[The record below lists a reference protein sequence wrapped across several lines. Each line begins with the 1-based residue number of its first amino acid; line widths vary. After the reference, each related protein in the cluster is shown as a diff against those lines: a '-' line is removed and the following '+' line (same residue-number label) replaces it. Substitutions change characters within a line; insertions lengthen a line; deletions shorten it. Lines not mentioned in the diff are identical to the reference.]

1 MKLLGGNGM
10 SPLQITLIIILVIIL
25 VTVGI
30 IYFVQKKYYRQID
43 ELDAQKND
51 VLKNAPYDALKEVAE
66 LNITG
71 QSQEVRTALEN
82 QWRTIETVKYPKLE
96 NDLYDAE
103 QATDRYRLGESKKNQ
118 ESAAQAIT
126 EIKEDISQLTH
137 SLNDLI
143 EREQANL
150 KQIDEMKKRYHE
162 VRKSLLAYSFSFGP
176 ASESFEKKLRV
187 MENDFGEF
195 SDLTVSGDHE
205 EAKEVVQGLSNDIL
219 EIENQMERIPPMIEK
234 LEDVHGEE
242 LKDLQN
248 GYNEMIE
255 AGYTFPDDSIE
266 EDINQLSL
274 FKATIYDR
282 IRDLELD
289 KAYEETGTLSEE
301 IEELYEKMEV
311 EYQAKP
317 YVEETLE
324 DIRRA
329 IYFLQG
335 EQRRVMA
342 LANRMAQ
349 SYILNHDEEKKLR
362 TLADEV
368 KEAREEYDVIA
379 DRVKHQAIPYSVAYE
394 KLDKLFD
401 LLEGYNKTY
410 DTIENQL
417 ESYRKEE
424 RELKADMLEM
434 EQDMYAMK
442 RYLEN
447 ERLPG
452 LPDAYLEM
460 FFSTSTRIE
469 LLSKE
474 MARPRIQLAEVR
486 KIHQMCEEDLDQLSE
501 MTQEIIQQVELTELV
516 SQKLYRY
523 KDSHKGVLETIRY
536 SESLF
541 TEDYDYGR
549 ALSLVREKLEN
560 VAPGTYKEIEEKY
573 DQEKGFE

>member
-289 KAYEETGTLSEE
+289 KAYEETSTLSEE

-401 LLEGYNKTY
+401 LLEGYNETY

-501 MTQEIIQQVELTELV
+501 MTQEIIRQVELTELV

>member
-1 MKLLGGNGM
+1 M

-401 LLEGYNKTY
+401 LLEGYNETY

-501 MTQEIIQQVELTELV
+501 MTQEIIRQVELTELV

>member
-1 MKLLGGNGM
+1 M
-10 SPLQITLIIILVIIL
+10 SPLQITLIIVLVLVL

>member
-289 KAYEETGTLSEE
+289 KAREETSTLSEE

-401 LLEGYNKTY
+401 LLEGYNETY

-501 MTQEIIQQVELTELV
+501 MTQEIIRQVELTELV

-573 DQEKGFE
+573 NQEKGFE

>member
-103 QATDRYRLGESKKNQ
+103 QATDRYRLGVSKKNQ

-289 KAYEETGTLSEE
+289 KAREETSTLSEE
-301 IEELYEKMEV
+301 IEDLYEKMEV

-401 LLEGYNKTY
+401 LLEGYNETY

-501 MTQEIIQQVELTELV
+501 MTQEIIRQVELTELV

>member
-103 QATDRYRLGESKKNQ
+103 QATDRYRLGVSKKNQ

-289 KAYEETGTLSEE
+289 KAREETSTLSEE

-401 LLEGYNKTY
+401 LLEGYNETY

-501 MTQEIIQQVELTELV
+501 MTQEIIRQVELTELV

>member
-1 MKLLGGNGM
+1 M

-289 KAYEETGTLSEE
+289 KAREETSTLSEE

-401 LLEGYNKTY
+401 LLEGYNETY

-424 RELKADMLEM
+424 RELKAGMLEM

-501 MTQEIIQQVELTELV
+501 MTQEIIRQVELTELV

>member
-255 AGYTFPDDSIE
+255 AGYKFPEDSIE
-266 EDINQLSL
+266 EDIKKLEL
-274 FKATIYDR
+274 FKKAIYDR

-289 KAYEETGTLSEE
+289 KAREETNTLSEE
-301 IEELYEKMEV
+301 IEALYEKMEV

-401 LLEGYNKTY
+401 LLEGYNETY

-501 MTQEIIQQVELTELV
+501 MTQEIIRQVELTELV

>member
-1 MKLLGGNGM
+1 M
-10 SPLQITLIIILVIIL
+10 SPLQITLVVVLVLVL
-25 VTVGI
+25 VTIGI
-30 IYFVQKKYYRQID
+30 TYFVQKKYYRQID

-51 VLKNAPYDALKEVAE
+51 VLKHAPYAELKEVAE

-71 QSQEVRTALEN
+71 QSQDLRTALEN
-82 QWRTIETVKYPKLE
+82 QWRTIETVKYPQLE

-103 QATDRYRLGESKKNQ
+103 QATDRYRLGESKRNQ
-118 ESAAQAIT
+118 ESAEEAIAD
-126 EIKEDISQLTH
+126 IKEDIGQLTQ
-137 SLNDLI
+137 SLNELI

-150 KQIDEMKKRYHE
+150 EKIDEMKKRYHE

-176 ASESFEKKLRV
+176 ASESFEEKLRV
-187 MENDFGEF
+187 MENDFGDF

-205 EAKEVVQGLSNDIL
+205 EAKEVVQGLSHDIV
-219 EIENQMERIPPMIEK
+219 EIEDQMERIPPMIEK

-242 LKDLQN
+242 LEDLQK
-248 GYNEMIE
+248 GYDEMTE
-255 AGYTFPDDSIE
+255 AGYKFPNDSIE
-266 EDINQLSL
+266 EDITKLEL
-274 FKATIYDR
+274 FKEAIYDR
-282 IRDLELD
+282 IRALELD
-289 KAYEETGTLSEE
+289 KAREEIDTLSEE
-301 IEELYEKMEV
+301 IEALYEKMEI

-317 YVEETLE
+317 YVEDTLE
-324 DIRRA
+324 DTRRA

-335 EQRRVMA
+335 EQRRVLA

-349 SYILNHDEEKKLR
+349 SYVLNHDEEKKMKEIV
-362 TLADEV
+362 DEI
-368 KEAREEYDVIA
+368 KEARDEYDVIA

-394 KLDKLFD
+394 KLDDLFD
-401 LLEGYNKTY
+401 LLENYNETY
-410 DTIENQL
+410 ATIEKQL

-442 RYLEN
+442 RHLEN

-474 MARPRIQLAEVR
+474 MARPRIQLADVR

-501 MTQEIIQQVELTELV
+501 MTEEIIRQVELTELV

-541 TEDYDYGR
+541 TDDYDYAR

-560 VAPGTYKEIEEKY
+560 VAPGTYKEIEATY
-573 DQEKGFE
+573 DQEKGNE

>member
-43 ELDAQKND
+43 ELDAQKNN

-289 KAYEETGTLSEE
+289 KAREETSTLSEE

-401 LLEGYNKTY
+401 LLEGYNETY

-501 MTQEIIQQVELTELV
+501 MTQEIIRQVELTELV

>member
-401 LLEGYNKTY
+401 LLEGYNETY

-501 MTQEIIQQVELTELV
+501 MTQEIIRQVELTELV

>member
-1 MKLLGGNGM
+1 M
-10 SPLQITLIIILVIIL
+10 SPLQITLIIVLVLVL

-501 MTQEIIQQVELTELV
+501 MTQEIIRQVELTELV

>member
-1 MKLLGGNGM
+1 M
-10 SPLQITLIIILVIIL
+10 SPLQITLVIVLVIIL

-51 VLKNAPYDALKEVAE
+51 VLKDAPYEELKEVAE

-71 QSQEVRTALEN
+71 QSQDLRTALEN
-82 QWRTIETVKYPKLE
+82 QWRVIENEKYPQLE

-103 QATDRYRLGESKKNQ
+103 QATDRYRLGESKKKQ
-118 ESAAQAIT
+118 ESAAEAIT
-126 EIKEDISQLTH
+126 EIKEAIGQL
-137 SLNDLI
+137 SEALKELI

-150 KQIDEMKKRYHE
+150 KKIDEMKKRYHE

-187 MENDFGEF
+187 MENDFGDF

-219 EIENQMERIPPMIEK
+219 DIENQMEVIPPMIEK

-248 GYNEMIE
+248 GYDEMIE
-255 AGYTFPDDSIE
+255 AGYTFPEDSIE
-266 EDINQLSL
+266 EEIKKLEL
-274 FKATIYDR
+274 FKGAIYER

-289 KAYEETGTLSEE
+289 KAREQTDTLSEE
-301 IEELYEKMEV
+301 IEALYEKMEV
-311 EYQAKP
+311 EYQSKP
-317 YVEETLE
+317 YVEDTLE

-329 IYFLQG
+329 IYYLQG

-342 LANRMAQ
+342 LSNRMAQ
-349 SYILNHDEEKKLR
+349 SYILNHDEEKQLKVLV
-362 TLADEV
+362 DEI
-368 KEAREEYDVIA
+368 KEAREEYDFIA
-379 DRVKHQAIPYSVAYE
+379 DRVKHQAIPYSEAYD

-401 LLEGYNKTY
+401 LLEDYNETY

-417 ESYRKEE
+417 ENYRKEE
-424 RELKADMLEM
+424 RELKADMLVM

-447 ERLPG
+447 QRLPG

-460 FFSTSTRIE
+460 FFSTSSRIE

-474 MARPRIQLAEVR
+474 MARPRIQLTDIR

-501 MTQEIIQQVELTELV
+501 MTEDIIRQVELTELV

-541 TEDYDYGR
+541 TDDYDYAR

-560 VAPGTYKEIEEKY
+560 VSPGTYQELEEIY
-573 DQEKGFE
+573 NREKGTE

>member
-1 MKLLGGNGM
+1 M
-10 SPLQITLIIILVIIL
+10 
-25 VTVGI
+25 
-30 IYFVQKKYYRQID
+30 FQKKYYRQID
-43 ELDAQKND
+43 ELDTQKND

-289 KAYEETGTLSEE
+289 KAREETSTLSEE

-401 LLEGYNKTY
+401 LLEGYNETY

-501 MTQEIIQQVELTELV
+501 MTQEIIRQVELTELV

>member
-274 FKATIYDR
+274 FKATLYDR

-289 KAYEETGTLSEE
+289 KAREETSTLSEE

-401 LLEGYNKTY
+401 LLEGYNETY

-424 RELKADMLEM
+424 RELKAGMLEM

-501 MTQEIIQQVELTELV
+501 MTQEIIRQVELTELV

>member
-1 MKLLGGNGM
+1 M

-255 AGYTFPDDSIE
+255 VGYTFPDDSIE

-274 FKATIYDR
+274 FKTTIYDR

-289 KAYEETGTLSEE
+289 KAREETSTLSEE

-349 SYILNHDEEKKLR
+349 SYILNHDEEKKLKAS
-362 TLADEV
+362 ADDV
-368 KEAREEYDVIA
+368 KEAREEYDFIA
-379 DRVKHQAIPYSVAYE
+379 DRVKHQAIPYSVAYD

-401 LLEGYNKTY
+401 LLEGYNESY
-410 DTIENQL
+410 EAIESQL

-434 EQDMYAMK
+434 EQDMYSMK

-486 KIHQMCEEDLDQLSE
+486 KIHEMCEEDMDQLSD
-501 MTQEIIQQVELTELV
+501 MTQEIIRQVELTELV

>member
-1 MKLLGGNGM
+1 M
-10 SPLQITLIIILVIIL
+10 SPLQIILIIILVIIL

-289 KAYEETGTLSEE
+289 KAREETSTLSEE

-401 LLEGYNKTY
+401 LLEGYNETY

-434 EQDMYAMK
+434 EQDMYSMK

-486 KIHQMCEEDLDQLSE
+486 KIHQMCEEDTDQLSD
-501 MTQEIIQQVELTELV
+501 MTQEIIRQVELTELV

>member
-289 KAYEETGTLSEE
+289 KAREETSTLSEE

-349 SYILNHDEEKKLR
+349 SYILNHNEEKKLR

-424 RELKADMLEM
+424 RELKAGMLEM

-501 MTQEIIQQVELTELV
+501 MTQEIIRQVELTELV

>member
-118 ESAAQAIT
+118 ESAVQAIT

-289 KAYEETGTLSEE
+289 RAYEETGTLSEE

-401 LLEGYNKTY
+401 LLEGYNETY

-501 MTQEIIQQVELTELV
+501 MTQEIIRQVELTELV

-573 DQEKGFE
+573 NQEKGFE

>member
-289 KAYEETGTLSEE
+289 RAYEETGTLSEE

-501 MTQEIIQQVELTELV
+501 MTQEIIRQVELTELV

-573 DQEKGFE
+573 NQEKGFE

>member
-43 ELDAQKND
+43 ELDAQKNN

-289 KAYEETGTLSEE
+289 KAREETSTLSEE

-401 LLEGYNKTY
+401 LLEGYNETY

-417 ESYRKEE
+417 ESNRKEE

-501 MTQEIIQQVELTELV
+501 MTQEIIRQVELTELV

>member
-289 KAYEETGTLSEE
+289 KAREETSTLSEE
-301 IEELYEKMEV
+301 IEDLYEKMEV

-401 LLEGYNKTY
+401 LLEGYNETY

-501 MTQEIIQQVELTELV
+501 MTQEIIRQVELTELV

>member
-289 KAYEETGTLSEE
+289 KAREETSTLSEE

-401 LLEGYNKTY
+401 LLEGYNETY

-501 MTQEIIQQVELTELV
+501 MTQEIIRQVELTELV

>member
-219 EIENQMERIPPMIEK
+219 EIENQIERIPPMIEK

-434 EQDMYAMK
+434 EQDMYSMK

-486 KIHQMCEEDLDQLSE
+486 KIHEMCEEDMDQLSD
-501 MTQEIIQQVELTELV
+501 MTQEIIRQVELTELV

>member
-1 MKLLGGNGM
+1 M

-289 KAYEETGTLSEE
+289 KAREETSTLSEE

-501 MTQEIIQQVELTELV
+501 MTQEIIRQVELTELV

>member
-1 MKLLGGNGM
+1 M
-10 SPLQITLIIILVIIL
+10 SPLQITLIIVLVLVL

-51 VLKNAPYDALKEVAE
+51 VLKHAPYDALKEVAE

-71 QSQEVRTALEN
+71 QSQEVRTALED
-82 QWRTIETVKYPKLE
+82 QWRSIETVKYPQLE

-103 QATDRYRLGESKKNQ
+103 QATDRYRLGESKRNQ
-118 ESAAQAIT
+118 ESAAESIT
-126 EIKEDISQLTH
+126 DIKEDISQLTK
-137 SLNDLI
+137 SLNELI

-205 EAKEVVQGLSNDIL
+205 EAKEVVQGLSNDIVD
-219 EIENQMERIPPMIEK
+219 IEDQMERIPPMIEK
-234 LEDVHGEE
+234 LEEVHGEE
-242 LKDLQN
+242 LKDLKN
-248 GYNEMIE
+248 GYAEMIE
-255 AGYTFPDDSIE
+255 AGYKFPEDSIE
-266 EDINQLSL
+266 EDIKKLEL
-274 FKATIYDR
+274 FKKAIYDR

-289 KAYEETGTLSEE
+289 KAREETNTLSEE
-301 IEELYEKMEV
+301 IEALYEKMEV

-349 SYILNHDEEKKLR
+349 SYILNHDEEKKLKAS
-362 TLADEV
+362 ADDV
-368 KEAREEYDVIA
+368 KEAREEYDFIA
-379 DRVKHQAIPYSVAYE
+379 DRVKHQAIPYSVAYD

-401 LLEGYNKTY
+401 LLEGYNESY
-410 DTIENQL
+410 DTIESQL

-434 EQDMYAMK
+434 EQDMYSMK

-474 MARPRIQLAEVR
+474 MARPRIQVAEVR
-486 KIHQMCEEDLDQLSE
+486 KIHEMCEEDMDQLSD
-501 MTQEIIQQVELTELV
+501 MTQEIIRQVELTELV

-541 TEDYDYGR
+541 SEDYDYAR

-560 VAPGTYKEIEEKY
+560 VAPGTYQEIEEKY
-573 DQEKGFE
+573 NQEKGFE

>member
-289 KAYEETGTLSEE
+289 KAREETSTLSEE

-349 SYILNHDEEKKLR
+349 SYILNHDEEKKLKAS
-362 TLADEV
+362 ADDV
-368 KEAREEYDVIA
+368 KEAREEYDFIA
-379 DRVKHQAIPYSVAYE
+379 DRVKHQAIPYSVAYD

-401 LLEGYNKTY
+401 LLEGYNETY

-434 EQDMYAMK
+434 EQDMYSMK

-486 KIHQMCEEDLDQLSE
+486 KIHEMCEEDMDQLSD
-501 MTQEIIQQVELTELV
+501 MTQEIIRQVELTELV

>member
-1 MKLLGGNGM
+1 M

-205 EAKEVVQGLSNDIL
+205 EAKEVVQGLSNDIVD
-219 EIENQMERIPPMIEK
+219 IEDQMERIPPMIEK

-289 KAYEETGTLSEE
+289 KAREETSTLSEE

-486 KIHQMCEEDLDQLSE
+486 KIHEMCEEDMDQLSD
-501 MTQEIIQQVELTELV
+501 MTQEIIRQVELTELV

>member
-289 KAYEETGTLSEE
+289 KAREETSTLSEE
-301 IEELYEKMEV
+301 IEGLYEKMEV

-501 MTQEIIQQVELTELV
+501 MTQEIIRQVELTELV

>member
-255 AGYTFPDDSIE
+255 AGYKFPEDSIE
-266 EDINQLSL
+266 EDIKKLEL
-274 FKATIYDR
+274 FKKAIYDR

-289 KAYEETGTLSEE
+289 KAREETNTLSEE
-301 IEELYEKMEV
+301 IEALYEKMEV

-401 LLEGYNKTY
+401 LLEGYNETY

-486 KIHQMCEEDLDQLSE
+486 KIHQMCEEDMDQLSE
-501 MTQEIIQQVELTELV
+501 MTQEIIRQVELTELV

>member
-289 KAYEETGTLSEE
+289 KAREETSTLSEE

-501 MTQEIIQQVELTELV
+501 MTQEIIRQVELTELV

>member
-248 GYNEMIE
+248 GYNQMIE

-289 KAYEETGTLSEE
+289 KAREETSTLSEE

-401 LLEGYNKTY
+401 LLEGYNETY

-424 RELKADMLEM
+424 RELKAGMLEM

-501 MTQEIIQQVELTELV
+501 MTQEIIRQVELTELV